1 MSLAVLLASFS
12 LPTSSS
18 KSKFFPDVEKMD
30 SVVRVEGADCLETFL
45 SEHLKVSGRVCSPE
59 RGFQPPFEGWLQ
71 LGQYRFLFGILLQ
84 ERIRTK
90 KTEQKVE
97 LKRISTNLLSLNC
110 LKIVVM
116 NSGFQLFSPSLWST

>member
-1 MSLAVLLASFS
+1 
-12 LPTSSS
+12 
-18 KSKFFPDVEKMD
+18 MD

-45 SEHLKVSGRVCSPE
+45 GEHLKVSGRVCSPE

-97 LKRISTNLLSLNC
+97 LKRISTNLLLEDCCYEFRFSIVLPFTLGY
-110 LKIVVM
+110 LKTP
-116 NSGFQLFSPSLWST
+116 LF